1 MEEHELFIVEW
12 INGLLGHPIAVAFG
26 MQVEEGEHVI
36 PTQVIMA
43 TLVMIFC
50 FVFFIWLRSQL
61 SVENPGKVQQVFE
74 VVVESLGDQLDEIV
88 GPKGWKYLNLVGTLG
103 VFIVF
108 SNLLGLIPGFAAPT
122 SNINVPA
129 GCAFIVFFYYNF
141 QGMREHGV
149 FKYLKH
155 FAGPIWWM
163 APLMIPI
170 EIISHLARPF
180 SLTIRLFVN
189 IFAEEALVLA
199 FFALFG
205 IGVLLPLPLMAYA
218 LFGGLLQGF
227 IFLVL
232 TMVYLGGAVATEEHS

>member
-1 MEEHELFIVEW
+1 MEEHELFIVDW
-12 INGLLGHPIAVAFG
+12 INRMLGHPIADALG
-26 MQVEEGEHVI
+26 IHVEEGEHYI
-36 PTQVIMA
+36 PMQVVMA
-43 TLVMIFC
+43 TFIMIFC
-50 FVFFIWLRSQL
+50 FVFFSWLRSQL

-74 VVVESLGDQLDEIV
+74 VVVEFLGDQLDEVV
-88 GPKGWKYLNLVGTLG
+88 GPKGRKYLNLVGTLG

-129 GCAFIVFFYYNF
+129 GCALIVFIYYNL
-141 QGMREHGV
+141 QGMRELGI

-180 SLTIRLFVN
+180 SLTVRLFVN
-189 IFAEEALVLA
+189 IFAEEALVIA
-199 FFALFG
+199 FFGL
-205 IGVLLPLPLMAYA
+205 VPLLIPLPFMGYA
-218 LFGGLLQGF
+218 VFGGLLQGF
-227 IFLVL
+227 IFLIL
-232 TMVYLGGAVATEEHS
+232 TMVYLGGAVATEEH